1 MPKVGDKHFS
11 YDAEG
16 MKRAQEYSAKTGIP
30 MEVNKR
36 YNAGGLIYAS
46 GHGLPGRP
54 YAPRGVGKAVKGFRT
69 RGLI

>member
-16 MKRAQEYSAKTGIP
+16 MKRAQEDSAKTGIP

-36 YNAGGLIYAS
+36 YNAGGLINSA
-46 GHGLPGRP
+46 GAGLPGRP
-54 YAPRGVGKAVKGFRT
+54 YSPRGVGKAVKGFRT
-69 RGLI
+69 RGLV